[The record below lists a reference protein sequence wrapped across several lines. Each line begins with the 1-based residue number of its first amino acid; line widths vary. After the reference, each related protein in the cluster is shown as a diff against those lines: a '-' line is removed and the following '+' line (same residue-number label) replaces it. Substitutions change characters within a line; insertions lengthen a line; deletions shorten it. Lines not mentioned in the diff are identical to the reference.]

1 MVKTISILTGKLL
14 SCASI
19 REDIDS
25 EYKSDYY
32 KNLYMCDLQS
42 SCIAVLLA

>member
-14 SCASI
+14 SCASM
-19 REDIDS
+19 REDIDL

-32 KNLYMCDLQS
+32 KNLYLCDLQS